1 MKTREHNIN
10 VRVDEE
16 ELAMIHALAERT
28 DEPVTRLVRRWI
40 QQRYVEAFGVV
51 SPRDVAHGASPTRSR
66 R

>member
-51 SPRDVAHGASPTRSR
+51 APRDVARVASPTRSR